1 MDSVKNAAKTILQF
15 CWGFRLLDLDL
26 TLSNELLTNDYT
38 LKTTFT
44 LIGFPC
50 LIVLQNW

>member
-1 MDSVKNAAKTILQF
+1 MLKAAAKIVLQF
-15 CWGFRLLDLDL
+15 CWGFHLLDLEL

-38 LKTTFT
+38 PKTTFT

-50 LIVLQNW
+50 LIVLQN

>member
-1 MDSVKNAAKTILQF
+1 VLKTAAKTILGY
-15 CWGFRLLDLDL
+15 CWGFNLLDLDL

-38 LKTTFT
+38 PKTTFT

-50 LIVLQNW
+50 LIVLQN